1 MAWKLYQLGR
11 WCFRHRGR
19 VVAGW
24 LALLV
29 LGGVGAATLS
39 GQTNDTF
46 ELPSTESS
54 QAFDLIKERT
64 PQAAT
69 DGAIARVV
77 VQAPEG
83 EQVTSPA
90 TQEVVT
96 TALEE
101 LTTGHVASVAD
112 PFTTGTV
119 SPDGRTAYAVVSY
132 DRPAVELTAADED
145 AMHDAVADPR
155 GRRPDRRRGRRR
167 LRRAGHRRGRG
178 RGHRDPGGPRGP
190 GHHVRLA
197 GRRRPAAA
205 DRDHR
210 RQHRHPRRH
219 HPDRVPRAVLHH
231 AGAGHHARPRRRDR
245 LRAVRDVALPPRGVR
260 RARARGGR
268 RPRHRHRRLGRG
280 LRRPHRRHRPRRAVH
295 HRHHLPDP
303 DGPGG
308 RRHRRRRGRDRAHPA
323 AGPAG
328 LRGPARHHR
337 HAARAEEPRPRGRR
351 RAHQRPPL
359 GRPRDPLPGAGAGR
373 RAGRR
378 RGHRPPARLD
388 GARPARRRV
397 GAGRH
402 GPSSGLRPDRRE
414 LRGGRQRPAH
424 RRGRHA
430 GRRRPGCRGRCRGG
444 HRRRGAGRRRRRH
457 PAGRGPER
465 RASR

>member
-90 TQEVVT
+90 NQEVVT

-145 AMHDAVADPR
+145 AMHDAVADAG

-167 LRRAGHRRGRG
+167 LRRAGHRRGRC
-178 RGHRDPGGPRGP
+178 RGHRDPGGPRRP

-197 GRRRPAAA
+197 GRRRPPAA

-219 HPDRVPRAVLHH
+219 DPDRVPRAVLHH
-231 AGAGHHARPRRRDR
+231 PALATMLGLAVGIDYALFVMSRYRHEVSAGREPEEAAG
-245 LRAVRDVALPPRGVR
+245 RAIGTAGSAVVFAGLTVVIAL
-260 RARARGGR
+260 A
-268 RPRHRHRRLGRG
+268 G
-280 LRRPHRRHRPRRAVH
+280 LSITGITV
-295 HRHHLPDP
+295 PDP

-308 RRHRRRRGRDRAHPA
+308 RRHRRG
-323 AGPAG
+323 
-328 LRGPARHHR
+328 
-337 HAARAEEPRPRGRR
+337 RGRR
-351 RAHQRPPL
+351 SRSPCCRPCWRTRAGASPAPRCP
-359 GRPRDPLPGAGAGR
+359 GCKNRDPEGDDVRTNGR
-373 RAGRR
+373 RWVDLVTRFRVPALVAGLAVAAVIS
-378 RGHRPPARLD
+378 PPARLD
-388 GARPARRRV
+388 GARPARRR
-397 GAGRH
+397 R
-402 GPSSGLRPDRRE
+402 
-414 LRGGRQRPAH
+414 
-424 RRGRHA
+424 
-430 GRRRPGCRGRCRGG
+430 RRRPTRVVVR
-444 HRRRGAGRRRRRH
+444 
-457 PAGRGPER
+457 PTT
-465 RASR
+465 

>member
-90 TQEVVT
+90 NQEVVT

-145 AMHDAVADPR
+145 AMHDAVATLED
-155 GRRPDRRRGRRR
+155 
-167 LRRAGHRRGRG
+167 AGLTVAV
-178 RGHRDPGGPRGP
+178 GGD
-190 GHHVRLA
+190 A
-197 GRRRPAAA
+197 FAEQATA
-205 DRDHR
+205 
-210 RQHRHPRRH
+210 
-219 HPDRVPRAVLHH
+219 
-231 AGAGHHARPRRRDR
+231 AGAAEGIGILVALVVLVITFGSLVAAGLPLLTAIIGVGIGILGVTILTGFLELSTTTPALATDARPRRRHR
-245 LRAVRDVALPPRGVR
+245 LRAVRDVPLPPRGLR

-308 RRHRRRRGRDRAHPA
+308 RRHRRRRGRRSRSPCCRPCSAYA
-323 AGPAG
+323 
-328 LRGPARHHR
+328 RPARHQR
-337 HAARAEEPRPRGRR
+337 HAARG
-351 RAHQRPPL
+351 
-359 GRPRDPLPGAGAGR
+359 
-373 RAGRR
+373 
-378 RGHRPPARLD
+378 
-388 GARPARRRV
+388 
-397 GAGRH
+397 
-402 GPSSGLRPDRRE
+402 
-414 LRGGRQRPAH
+414 
-424 RRGRHA
+424 
-430 GRRRPGCRGRCRGG
+430 
-444 HRRRGAGRRRRRH
+444 
-457 PAGRGPER
+457 
-465 RASR
+465 